1 MTEEQRVIFTMVQEG
16 RLTVEQAERLLAA
29 LTPDTD
35 ERDARPE
42 PDDFAEVAGE
52 APEPDEVAETA
63 SEAEDWT
70 DETCDAFSA
79 HFHGHLHDEMR
90 RVHAEMSRAR
100 DQVHAELQRVMP
112 EVRRAHDEV
121 RRAVVHALGELRRV
135 F

>member
-1 MTEEQRVIFTMVQEG
+1 MTEEQRVIFTMVREG

-29 LTPDTD
+29 LSPEID
-35 ERDARPE
+35 ESDARPE
-42 PDDFAEVAGE
+42 PDHFAEPAG
-52 APEPDEVAETA
+52 D
-63 SEAEDWT
+63 AEDWT
-70 DETCDAFSA
+70 DETCDAFTA

-90 RVHAEMSRAR
+90 RVHAEVSRAR